1 MATRLLSFLTAIE
14 EALPR
19 ESAAKPG
26 PAWTCQR
33 MVNFK
38 DGLARMT
45 MLPPEGAGP
54 AVHGGSI
61 FLQSFLLADGSLCL
75 KASLGWD
82 GSAGH
87 TPIAVYATPQL
98 DWSAE
103 ARKVA
108 AAWLAGPPAATATV
122 DAMPVPK
129 EIPPSIAV
137 AS

>member
-14 EALPR
+14 AALPQ
-19 ESAAKPG
+19 ESAAKSG

-45 MLPPEGAGP
+45 LLPPEGAGP

-61 FLQSFLLADGSLCL
+61 FLQSFLLADGSVCL
-75 KASLGWD
+75 KANLGWD

-87 TPIAVYATPQL
+87 TLIAVYATPQL
-98 DWSAE
+98 DWPAE

-108 AAWLAGPPAATATV
+108 AAWLAGPPAAATV
-122 DAMPVPK
+122 AAMPTPK